1 MLAVDSV
8 VGAPEALPSGRE
20 AGPMCQE
27 RACLGSSLGSLGA
40 MGMEKLWSSRAWP
53 GAQESECKPGPGH
66 RVQESVGPASS

>member
-1 MLAVDSV
+1 
-8 VGAPEALPSGRE
+8 
-20 AGPMCQE
+20 MCQE